1 MHGDKQLRSA
11 ADTPLYARSRF
22 VLHGYRPVGGTRS
35 TYGPQTLSSRRSG
48 PSFSFGTGPA
58 RAPPALEVDLGML
71 RAGLLPA
78 ASVNT
83 RASTPGPI
91 YKPQP
96 TRKWLGDGPRPS
108 FGSQEQRPA
117 SLGSLR
123 CMR

>member
-1 MHGDKQLRSA
+1 MLAAAIADDAGVQAAAASVLPPGGGARGPRPHTTSGVSLRSV
-11 ADTPLYARSRF
+11 RSTGSIAVRSS
-22 VLHGYRPVGGTRS
+22 GRPVGGTRS

-83 RASTPGPI
+83 RASTPGP
-91 YKPQP
+91 
-96 TRKWLGDGPRPS
+96 S
-108 FGSQEQRPA
+108 
-117 SLGSLR
+117 
-123 CMR
+123 